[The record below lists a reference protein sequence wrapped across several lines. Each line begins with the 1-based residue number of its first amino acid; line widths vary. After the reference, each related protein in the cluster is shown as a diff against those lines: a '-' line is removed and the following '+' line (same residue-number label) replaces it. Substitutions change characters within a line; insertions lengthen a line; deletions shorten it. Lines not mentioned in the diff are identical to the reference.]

1 MFLSGVYLMMVRLS
15 SQYEF
20 VSEII
25 LFVFYFDVVIH
36 TQSDV
41 RKFLI
46 VPNFKIGSSSET
58 FYKVVP

>member
-1 MFLSGVYLMMVRLS
+1 MMVRLS